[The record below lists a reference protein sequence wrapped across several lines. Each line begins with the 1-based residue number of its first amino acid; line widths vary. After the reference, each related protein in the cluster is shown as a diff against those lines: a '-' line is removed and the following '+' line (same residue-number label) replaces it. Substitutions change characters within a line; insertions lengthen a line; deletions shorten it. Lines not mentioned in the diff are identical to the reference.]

1 MTKRP
6 FTTKGFRAK
15 ECLEL
20 LHTDLCGPFNVY
32 TSRGYEHFVIFIDDY
47 YRYDYIYPMHR
58 KFNVLDKFKEFK
70 VKWENQLRKHL
81 KALQSNKGGQHM
93 SSECDFFLQVH
104 GIIS

>member
-1 MTKRP
+1 M
-6 FTTKGFRAK
+6 
-15 ECLEL
+15 
-20 LHTDLCGPFNVY
+20 
-32 TSRGYEHFVIFIDDY
+32 RGYEHFITFIDDHS
-47 YRYDYIYPMHR
+47 RYDYVYPMHR
-58 KFNVLDKFKEFK
+58 KFDALDKFKEFK